1 MISRAVYIIAG
12 ISALYMALSPLLS
25 GYPGRPVWNDALF
38 FASAVCLIMAA
49 TVLRDKAQSYSALTG
64 SGLVALVIAYWG
76 ALRLFRVV
84 THARI
89 EWKAIAV
96 QGTWFD
102 QWRGS
107 LERPVTYA
115 LLVSASV
122 SLFLSI
128 AALRSQPVGILR
140 Q

>member
-1 MISRAVYIIAG
+1 MTLSREWQRVLWKKRVVVDKSFTQAIRAAQDCERDRLFTPVDALAHNADEMISRAVYIIAG

-76 ALRLFRVV
+76 ALR
-84 THARI
+84 
-89 EWKAIAV
+89 
-96 QGTWFD
+96 
-102 QWRGS
+102 
-107 LERPVTYA
+107 P
-115 LLVSASV
+115 
-122 SLFLSI
+122 LS
-128 AALRSQPVGILR
+128 RRHSR
-140 Q
+140 EN